1 MIRINLLES
10 ERATAGKGKGA
21 AAATAGGAGGG
32 SSIGPYVPLIAGV
45 GIALLGCGFFYMSLT
60 NDIADTNDKITTAKA
75 EVAKLQLEKQKKEE
89 LERKRKSF
97 QDQVNLI
104 ERLKAEQ
111 GGPVHMLDEISK
123 ALPDFVWLT
132 NIAQTPASVRITGE
146 ASNNNS
152 IADFLNNLQR
162 AGDGCDVT
170 SAQGKMKC
178 WFPEVNLDN
187 YKDQSA
193 GTIIN
198 FSFTAQFRNPEVAAR
213 DAAAAAAAQAKAA
226 AAKAAAPKP
235 AAKK

>member
-21 AAATAGGAGGG
+21 AAASGGGAGGG
-32 SSIGPYVPLIAGV
+32 SSIGPYVPLVAGL

-60 NDIADTNDKITTAKA
+60 NEIADTNNKITAAKA

-132 NIAQTPASVRITGE
+132 AITQQGGTVKINGE
-146 ASNNNS
+146 ASNNNA
-152 IADFLNNLQR
+152 IADFLGNISR
-162 AGDGCDVT
+162 AGDGCDPSSV
-170 SAQGKMKC
+170 QGKIKC
-178 WFPEVNLDN
+178 WFPEANLDKYQESPVVN
-187 YKDQSA
+187 GQQVVTF
-193 GTIIN
+193 G
-198 FSFTAQFRNPEVAAR
+198 FTATFRNPEVAAR
-213 DAAAAAAAQAKAA
+213 DAAAAAAA
-226 AAKAAAPKP
+226 AAAPKP
-235 AAKK
+235 AAPPKK

>member
-21 AAATAGGAGGG
+21 AAAGGGASGGG
-32 SSIGPYVPLIAGV
+32 SALGPYVPLIAGL
-45 GIALLGCGFFYMSLT
+45 GLTLLGVGFFYMQMT
-60 NDIADTNDKITTAKA
+60 AAIDDTNNKITAAKA

-111 GGPVHMLDEISK
+111 AGPVHMLDEISK

-132 NIAQTPASVRITGE
+132 SITQAGPQVKISGE
-146 ASNNNS
+146 SSNNNS

-162 AGDGCDVT
+162 AGDGCDLQT
-170 SAQGKMKC
+170 PEGRLKC
-178 WFPEVNLDN
+178 WFPEANLDR
-187 YKDQSA
+187 YQDTQTA
-193 GTIIN
+193 GIVSFN
-198 FSFTAQFRNPEVAAR
+198 FTTTFRNPEVAMK
-213 DAAAAAAAQAKAA
+213 DAAN
-226 AAKAAAPKP
+226 AAKPAPP
-235 AAKK
+235 AVRK

>member
-10 ERATAGKGKGA
+10 ERAAASKPKGA
-21 AAATAGGAGGG
+21 AGGAAGGG
-32 SSIGPYVPLIAGV
+32 ASAAGPYIPLITALV
-45 GIALLGCGFFYMSLT
+45 IAVLGTGYFWWSMTSEIT
-60 NDIADTNDKITTAKA
+60 DTQAKIEVAKA
-75 EVAKLQLEKQKKEE
+75 EVAKLQVEKAKKEE

-111 GGPVHMLDEISK
+111 GGPVRMLDEISK

-132 NIAQTPASVRITGE
+132 RIEQTGATIKITGE

-162 AGDGCDVT
+162 AGDGCDPGT
-170 SAQGKMKC
+170 PQTKLNC
-178 WFPEVNLDN
+178 WFPEANLDS
-187 YKDQSA
+187 YRESTTGA
-193 GTIIN
+193 AIIAFTFTTT
-198 FSFTAQFRNPEVAAR
+198 FSNPEVAMK
-213 DAAAAAAAQAKAA
+213 DAAAAAQAKPAT
-226 AAKAAAPKP
+226 P

>member
-21 AAATAGGAGGG
+21 AAGGGGAAGGG
-32 SSIGPYVPLIAGV
+32 SSIGPYVPLIAGL
-45 GIALLGCGFFYMSLT
+45 GLTLLGVGFFYMQMTSA
-60 NDIADTNDKITTAKA
+60 IEDTNNKITAAKA
-75 EVAKLQLEKQKKEE
+75 EVAKLQLEKQKKDE

-132 NIAQTPASVRITGE
+132 GITQQGSVVKIAGE
-146 ASNNNS
+146 SSNNNS

-162 AGDGCDVT
+162 AGDGCELNT
-170 SAQGKMKC
+170 PAGRLKC
-178 WFPEVNLDN
+178 WFPDANLDR
-187 YKDQSA
+187 YEEQQVTTPGASQTVRF
-193 GTIIN
+193 G
-198 FSFTAQFRNPEVAAR
+198 FTTTFRNPEVAQR
-213 DAAAAAAAQAKAA
+213 DAAAAAAAAA
-226 AAKAAAPKP
+226 RPAPP
-235 AAKK
+235 APAKK